1 MPRLFGTD
9 GVRGV
14 ANSELTPE
22 LAFALGRSAATVLTK
37 GKKDAQIII
46 GRDTRVS
53 GQMLEA
59 ALVAGITSVG
69 VHVQR
74 LGVIPT
80 PGVAYLVRRLGVDG
94 GVMISA
100 SHNPVPD
107 NGIKFFSE
115 SGFKLPDE
123 VEDQIEALLNSDS
136 LPRPTGVEV
145 GRVMERTDAVQLYVD
160 FLESTAPTRLDG
172 LKVVVDCG
180 FGAAYYIAP
189 TVYEALGAQVVSL
202 HAEDD
207 GTRINVNCGSTH
219 TERLQEAVKEHKAQ
233 IGIAHD
239 GDADRVLA
247 VDEAGALVDGD
258 QIMAV
263 CGIERISRGQLPHDT
278 IAATV
283 YSNLGLTEAFRQAGG
298 DVVIT
303 ANGDRYVLEAM
314 REKGLALGGEQSGHI
329 IFLDHNTTGDG
340 VLTAVQLMCVLVREK
355 KPLSELVKV
364 MRQFPQVLKN
374 VRVATKDGWEENQRI
389 REAIESVQKELGDKG
404 RVFVRASG
412 TEPLIRVMAE
422 GPDATE
428 LERLAGEIAR
438 VIGEE
443 QN

>member
-22 LAFALGRSAATVLTK
+22 LAFSLGRAAATVLTK

-69 VHVQR
+69 VHAQR

-80 PGVAYLVRRLGVDG
+80 PGVAYLVRRLGVDA

-136 LPRPTGVEV
+136 LPRPIGVEV
-145 GRVMERTDAVQLYVD
+145 GRVTDRTDAVQLYAG
-160 FLESTAPTRLDG
+160 FLESTAPMRLDG

-180 FGAAYYIAP
+180 FGAAYQIAP
-189 TVYEALGAQVVSL
+189 AVYEALGAQVVSL

-207 GTRINVNCGSTH
+207 GTRINVDCGSTH

-247 VDEAGALVDGD
+247 VDEAGALIDGD

-263 CGIERISRGQLPHDT
+263 CGIERISRGQLPNDT

-340 VLTAVQLMCVLVREK
+340 VLTAVQLMSVLVREK

-364 MRQFPQVLKN
+364 MRRFPQVLKN
-374 VRVATKDGWEENQRI
+374 VRVVMKDGWESNPRI
-389 REAIESVQKELGDKG
+389 QEVVESVEKALEQRG

-422 GPDATE
+422 GPDAEE
-428 LERLAGEIAR
+428 LEKLVSSIAQ